1 MKDKRSRGD
10 KKSRE
15 KRQNESQ
22 EQSPRSEHESTE
34 QHDKADHEED
44 GNVTERFEVTITKMN
59 VEDGDDGTFKIS
71 SDMSYSL
78 RYLMAMLIG
87 GKGGGEM
94 LPEVTVSYSKYYT
107 QV

>member
-15 KRQNESQ
+15 KKQNESE
-22 EQSPRSEHESTE
+22 EQSPRSKHEFTE

-71 SDMSYSL
+71 SDMSFSL

-87 GKGGGEM
+87 GRGRGGGRN
-94 LPEVTVSYSKYYT
+94 VT
-107 QV
+107 